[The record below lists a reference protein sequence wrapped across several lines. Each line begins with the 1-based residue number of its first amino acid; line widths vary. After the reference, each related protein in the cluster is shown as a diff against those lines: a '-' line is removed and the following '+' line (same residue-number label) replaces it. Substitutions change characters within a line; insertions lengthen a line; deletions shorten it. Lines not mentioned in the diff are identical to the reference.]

1 MPGVSEVAGIGGFVK
16 QYQVDINPDTL
27 LAYHLPL
34 DHVIAAI
41 RQSNNDVGGRVVEY
55 TGREYMVRGL
65 GYIKRVSDLQRVVV
79 GTNGDGTPLYLRDVA
94 DVHLGPDMR
103 RGIAD
108 LNGEGDVVGGIV
120 VVRYGENILDVINRV
135 KQKIAQIKSSLPEGV
150 ELVPIYDRSDL
161 ILRSIATL
169 KEKLLEEMIIVS
181 IVSLIFGAMIDGANR
196 DDRKCP

>member
-1 MPGVSEVAGIGGFVK
+1 MK